1 MRIYEVYDAELD
13 FVVTEITPPTAHEAY
28 ATIHLTGGECN
39 AQTCMHMQ
47 VIHRFY
53 RNLDGLPLDPPHL
66 PQKVKLMFG
75 LRGLDAVETDCCL
88 GKGFQKRC

>member
-1 MRIYEVYDAELD
+1 MPTALFFLVMRILEVYDAELD
-13 FVVTEITPPTAHEAY
+13 FFVTVITPPTAHEAY

-66 PQKVKLMFG
+66 P
-75 LRGLDAVETDCCL
+75 
-88 GKGFQKRC
+88 

>member
-1 MRIYEVYDAELD
+1 MRILEVYDAELD
-13 FVVTEITPPTAHEAY
+13 IFVTVITPPTAHVAC
-28 ATIHLTGGECN
+28 AILLTGGECN

-66 PQKVKLMFG
+66 TKKVKPMIG
-75 LRGLDAVETDCCL
+75 LRGLDAAETDCGL
-88 GKGFQKRC
+88 AKGFQMRC

>member
-1 MRIYEVYDAELD
+1 MRILNVYDAELD
-13 FVVTEITPPTAHEAY
+13 FFVSVITPHTAHEAC

-53 RNLDGLPLDPPHL
+53 RNLDGLPLDPIKSQTNVWAAW
-66 PQKVKLMFG
+66 PQYCTDG
-75 LRGLDAVETDCCL
+75 LRFGKRVQDAL
-88 GKGFQKRC
+88 